1 MLPWTLWNLLQILVR
16 RQAQHLEHMCTLHSP
31 NKYIWK
37 YAASVIN
44 IHCILNTFFQYLRL
58 KRLGPN
64 DPILCPRKV
73 AFFRILNI
81 KSGAEV
87 MTIYSAMLRTIYSE
101 NCVFKEW
108 RRKTRD
114 CDISSRKAFQTKIFS
129 TSAFRI
135 RSMWLSLIFVYE
147 SKLKN
152 FFWLS
157 SFLKVCSHWF

>member
-16 RQAQHLEHMCTLHSP
+16 RQAQHLEHMCTLHSS

-44 IHCILNTFFQYLRL
+44 IHCILSTFFQYLGL

-108 RRKTRD
+108 RRKQE
-114 CDISSRKAFQTKIFS
+114 IA
-129 TSAFRI
+129 TSLQHVRI
-135 RSMWLSLIFVYE
+135 RSMHLSLIFVYV
-147 SKLKN
+147 SKL
-152 FFWLS
+152 F
-157 SFLKVCSHWF
+157 